1 MGITTY
7 YYYWYFDELHNS
19 IRLNHTS
26 GIWKVYKS
34 IPVDPNLNKDT
45 KTYTSIADAMK
56 NAPKFA
62 EQINV

>member
-1 MGITTY
+1 MKII
-7 YYYWYFDELHNS
+7 YYWYFDEMNNS
-19 IRLNHTS
+19 IKLNHTKGWTGS
-26 GIWKVYKS
+26 NLNDS

-62 EQINV
+62 EVIHV

>member
-1 MGITTY
+1 MGISTY

-26 GIWKVYKS
+26 GS
-34 IPVDPNLNKDT
+34 IPIDPNINKDT

>member
-1 MGITTY
+1 MGIKI
-7 YYYWYFDELHNS
+7 YYYWYFDELKNT
-19 IRLNHTS
+19 IKLNHTK
-26 GIWKVYKS
+26 GS

-62 EQINV
+62 EVIHV